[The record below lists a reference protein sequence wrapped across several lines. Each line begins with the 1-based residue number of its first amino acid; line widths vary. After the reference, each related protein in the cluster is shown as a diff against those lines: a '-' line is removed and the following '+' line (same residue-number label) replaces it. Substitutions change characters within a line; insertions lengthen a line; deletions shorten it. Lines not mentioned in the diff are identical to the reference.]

1 MSRKTKK
8 PITTQQYARIIKGWM
23 RKLEVE
29 DVSRYSTHSMRK
41 TKASVLFQEFK
52 NVEAVR
58 KLLGHRSVSATS
70 AYLGVEGADA
80 TELAISA
87 DI

>member
-1 MSRKTKK
+1 MSHKTKK

-23 RKLEVE
+23 RKLEVK
-29 DVSRYSTHSMRK
+29 DVGCYSTHSMRK

-58 KLLGHRSVSATS
+58 KLLGHWRVMATS
-70 AYLGVEGADA
+70 SYLDVEDAEA
-80 TELAISA
+80 TELARSVEI
-87 DI
+87 